1 MGARARLFVLSF
13 VGMAC
18 VWLGGAT
25 GCGSVIYVNQV
36 TRKASTSVEAAK
48 AAEAD
53 VYAPYHYT
61 LAVHYLRKAREE
73 AAAADFQAANR
84 FGRMSH
90 QAAETARELAVE
102 RAANP
107 TDTSWKP
114 PPGTPGGGAAPAPA
128 SDGSEPASEDGQAS
142 GEDAAAPTNAVEG
155 DGAAGDTPE
164 TGTAPD
170 MAGDADA
177 AKDADADAA
186 KAKPKAGRRAK
197 PRAAKPGADKNA
209 KPEGQNDS
217 QSDGKPDGQSDG
229 KPDTK
234 SDADAKED
242 GR

>member
-61 LAVHYLRKAREE
+61 LAVHYLRKSREE

-84 FGRMSH
+84 FGRMSYK
-90 QAAETARELAVE
+90 AAEIARELAVE

-107 TDTSWKP
+107 RDTSWKP
-114 PPGTPGGGAAPAPA
+114 PPGTAGHDGTAPAPA
-128 SDGSEPASEDGQAS
+128 SDGDESGGEDGEAPS
-142 GEDAAAPTNAVEG
+142 GDATQPADAAGDGNAVEG
-155 DGAAGDTPE
+155 EAPPAVPDTAKDADAAK
-164 TGTAPD
+164 
-170 MAGDADA
+170 AGDADA
-177 AKDADADAA
+177 AEPKPRAGR
-186 KAKPKAGRRAK
+186 KAKPKA
-197 PRAAKPGADKNA
+197 A
-209 KPEGQNDS
+209 KPEV
-217 QSDGKPDGQSDG
+217 KPDAT
-229 KPDTK
+229 PDT
-234 SDADAKED
+234 STGAKED
-242 GR
+242 GQ

>member
-84 FGRMSH
+84 FGRMSY

-107 TDTSWKP
+107 GDRSWKP
-114 PPGTPGGGAAPAPA
+114 PPGAPAYDGTAPAPA
-128 SDGSEPASEDGQAS
+128 GDGGEPGGEAGEASSEPGSEAGEASSEDGEEAAQPGDA
-142 GEDAAAPTNAVEG
+142 GDGDAAGEQAP
-155 DGAAGDTPE
+155 AAPE
-164 TGTAPD
+164 TDT
-170 MAGDADA
+170 
-177 AKDADADAA
+177 
-186 KAKPKAGRRAK
+186 
-197 PRAAKPGADKNA
+197 AKPGAKPEAKQEA
-209 KPEGQNDS
+209 KPGAMINAS
-217 QSDGKPDGQSDG
+217 TG
-229 KPDTK
+229 
-234 SDADAKED
+234 AKED

>member
-1 MGARARLFVLSF
+1 MGARARLFVMSF

-61 LAVHYLRKAREE
+61 LAVHYLRKSREE

-90 QAAETARELAVE
+90 KAAETARELAVE

-107 TDTSWKP
+107 GDTSWKP
-114 PPGTPGGGAAPAPA
+114 PPGTPGHDGTTPA
-128 SDGSEPASEDGQAS
+128 SPADGDEPASEDGEAPS
-142 GEDAAAPTNAVEG
+142 EDAAQPA
-155 DGAAGDTPE
+155 DAAGDAAESEAPPAVPE
-164 TGTAPD
+164 TAK
-170 MAGDADA
+170 DADPA
-177 AKDADADAA
+177 RDADADAA
-186 KAKPKAGRRAK
+186 KPKPRAGRKAKPKAAK
-197 PRAAKPGADKNA
+197 PDAKPAAKP
-209 KPEGQNDS
+209 
-217 QSDGKPDGQSDG
+217 
-229 KPDTK
+229 
-234 SDADAKED
+234 DADTGAKED

>member
-61 LAVHYLRKAREE
+61 LAVHYLRKSREE

-84 FGRMSH
+84 FGRMSYK
-90 QAAETARELAVE
+90 AAETARELAVE

-107 TDTSWKP
+107 RDTSWKP
-114 PPGTPGGGAAPAPA
+114 PPGTPGYDGTAPAPA
-128 SDGSEPASEDGQAS
+128 PDSDEGEQPGSEN
-142 GEDAAAPTNAVEG
+142 GETPGSDAAQPA
-155 DGAAGDTPE
+155 DAAGAGSAAEGEATPA
-164 TGTAPD
+164 APD
-170 MAGDADA
+170 ASKDADVTKDADA
-177 AKDADADAA
+177 TKDAGADATKDADAD
-186 KAKPKAGRRAK
+186 KAKPKAGRKAR
-197 PRAAKPGADKNA
+197 PRAVKPESNSDA
-209 KPEGQNDS
+209 KPES
-217 QSDGKPDGQSDG
+217 KPESNN
-229 KPDTK
+229 
-234 SDADAKED
+234 DAKED
-242 GR
+242 GQ

>member
-25 GCGSVIYVNQV
+25 GCGSVLYVNQV

-61 LAVHYLRKAREE
+61 LAVHYLRKSREE

-90 QAAETARELAVE
+90 KAAETARELAVE

-107 TDTSWKP
+107 GDTSWKP
-114 PPGTPGGGAAPAPA
+114 PPGTAGYDGTAPA
-128 SDGSEPASEDGQAS
+128 SPTDGDEAGSDDGEAPS
-142 GEDAAAPTNAVEG
+142 EDAAQPADAAGDGSAVEG
-155 DGAAGDTPE
+155 ETPPAVPDT
-164 TGTAPD
+164 AK
-170 MAGDADA
+170 DADA
-177 AKDADADAA
+177 AKDAGTAKPKPRAGR
-186 KAKPKAGRRAK
+186 KAKPKAAK
-197 PRAAKPGADKNA
+197 PEAKPAAKP
-209 KPEGQNDS
+209 
-217 QSDGKPDGQSDG
+217 
-229 KPDTK
+229 
-234 SDADAKED
+234 DAGTGAKED

>member
-25 GCGSVIYVNQV
+25 GCGSVLYVNQV

-61 LAVHYLRKAREE
+61 LAVHYLRKSREE

-90 QAAETARELAVE
+90 KAAETARELAVE

-107 TDTSWKP
+107 GDTSWKP
-114 PPGTPGGGAAPAPA
+114 PPGTPGHDGTTPA
-128 SDGSEPASEDGQAS
+128 SPADGDEPGSEDGEAPS
-142 GEDAAAPTNAVEG
+142 EDAAQPA
-155 DGAAGDTPE
+155 GAAGDGSAAESEAPPAAPE
-164 TGTAPD
+164 T
-170 MAGDADA
+170 
-177 AKDADADAA
+177 AKDADPAKDAADADA
-186 KAKPKAGRRAK
+186 PKPRAGRKAKPKAAK
-197 PRAAKPGADKNA
+197 PAAKPDAEPAA
-209 KPEGQNDS
+209 KP
-217 QSDGKPDGQSDG
+217 
-229 KPDTK
+229 
-234 SDADAKED
+234 DADTGAQED